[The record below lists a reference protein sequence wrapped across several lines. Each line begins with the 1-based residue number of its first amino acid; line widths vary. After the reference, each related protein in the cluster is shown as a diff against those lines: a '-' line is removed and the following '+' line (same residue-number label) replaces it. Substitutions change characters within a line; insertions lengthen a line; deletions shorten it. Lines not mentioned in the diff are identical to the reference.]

1 MKIESVYKD
10 SLLGFVLFN
19 FEIEDEG
26 VLIRGHRIIL
36 QKIYN
41 LQYLILNRTGDPAS
55 ILHSKVS

>member
-1 MKIESVYKD
+1 MKIESAYKD